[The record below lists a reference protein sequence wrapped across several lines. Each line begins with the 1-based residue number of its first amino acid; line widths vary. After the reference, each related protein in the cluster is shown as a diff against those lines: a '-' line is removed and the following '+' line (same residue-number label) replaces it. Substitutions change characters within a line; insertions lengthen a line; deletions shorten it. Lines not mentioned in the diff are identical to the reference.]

1 MITLNALD
9 ILNPVSGNV
18 ISKEFIVPT
27 AENISLALEM
37 DGGDGAAAVKDDV
50 FVTANAS

>member
-1 MITLNALD
+1 MQEGLQRNKLHYLYGTFKFHSSDMITLNALD

-27 AENISLALEM
+27 AENIH
-37 DGGDGAAAVKDDV
+37 
-50 FVTANAS
+50 